1 MHSNEQQNIITNNN
15 TEMKKE
21 KSPKQLLNESINKHS
36 RECKDLKS
44 SLEKSKDSSKFLKEV
59 EQLEKIL
66 QPNINAMIQDQQNTA
81 SQVYVIELII
91 NDKSDFIK
99 NVLKEYRAS
108 KSIKHFEN
116 REQVLEF
123 LNRAKSKAQRLT
135 DTSSTG
141 QKLQA
146 LKKEA
151 LSLLTEKIELEDLSN
166 ETAIT
171 LFESLVKMNL
181 KQFISQQNKKKITTK
196 KTQKEQA

>member
-1 MHSNEQQNIITNNN
+1 MHNNEQQKIITNNN
-15 TEMKKE
+15 QEIKKE

-36 RECKDLKS
+36 RECKALKS
-44 SLEKSKDSSKFLKEV
+44 SLEKSKDSSKFLSEV
-59 EQLEKIL
+59 EQLKTIL
-66 QPNINAMIQDQQNTA
+66 QANLTAMSDPKNTA

-91 NDKSDFIK
+91 NDKSDFNK
-99 NVLKEYRAS
+99 SVLKEYRAA

-135 DTSSTG
+135 DTSQTD

-151 LSLLTEKIELEDLSN
+151 LSLLTQKIELEELSN
-166 ETAIT
+166 EAAIN
-171 LFESLVKMNL
+171 LFESLTKLNI
-181 KQFISQQNKKKITTK
+181 KQFISQQNKKKTTTK
-196 KTQKEQA
+196 KSQKEQG